1 MLFVDGTN
9 NRVGIGTSNPTASL
23 DVVGGVL
30 VAAFNPIVNQGL
42 HLQWNKECC
51 LGRSYILNQGG
62 GGGSLAG
69 IVFGKAT
76 TSDVITEQ
84 MFISESGNVGIGTTT
99 PAFKLTV
106 NGQPAANGFTAFT
119 NYSDSR
125 LKTNITNLDT
135 GALSKIMQL
144 RTVSFQYNQKYL
156 QLYPNSDLQKVHKGF
171 IAQEI
176 RQVFP
181 EMVSEMKTS
190 PDSVQYLD
198 LDVSHLQV
206 YLVKALQEQQAI
218 INAQKSEID
227 AQKAAA
233 LLQKAE
239 IDALKENALK
249 VADLENKMN
258 AMLLLLNNKTD
269 VTAKQ

>member
-1 MLFVDGTN
+1 
-9 NRVGIGTSNPTASL
+9 
-23 DVVGGVL
+23 
-30 VAAFNPIVNQGL
+30 
-42 HLQWNKECC
+42 
-51 LGRSYILNQGG
+51 
-62 GGGSLAG
+62 
-69 IVFGKAT
+69 
-76 TSDVITEQ
+76 
-84 MFISESGNVGIGTTT
+84 
-99 PAFKLTV
+99 
-106 NGQPAANGFTAFT
+106 
-119 NYSDSR
+119 
-125 LKTNITNLDT
+125 
-135 GALSKIMQL
+135 
-144 RTVSFQYNQKYL
+144 L

-181 EMVSEMKTS
+181 EMVSEMKAS

-218 INAQKSEID
+218 INAQKAEID

-233 LLQKAE
+233 MLQKAE

-258 AMLLLLNNKTD
+258 AMLLLLDNKTD